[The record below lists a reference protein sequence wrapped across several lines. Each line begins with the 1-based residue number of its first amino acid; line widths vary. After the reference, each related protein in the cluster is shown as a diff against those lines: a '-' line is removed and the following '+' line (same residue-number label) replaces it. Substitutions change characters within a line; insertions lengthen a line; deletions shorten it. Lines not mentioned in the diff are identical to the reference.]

1 MEEINSLIEEAI
13 VKYDNFGEKKPTK
26 QSTVKAYRDI
36 LCKLHSSINPQ
47 SQNKYP
53 DKKELCKIFENH
65 SIILKKFD
73 NGEWMELSV
82 ATKKNYLNVIINII
96 PKIKS
101 IQADFSKSQKWVNKK
116 VNELKVILD
125 NYKNMIDTLNKC
137 KKAKKEEDN
146 DLEKVK
152 EIVEEQIDE
161 DINNITFGPN
171 DTHLDERGELIEP
184 DVKPISMDGI
194 NELIKLWTKHTGLQC
209 KRYSNEVDLHSWEF
223 ELETT
228 KQELQFLQKK
238 IDMLNF
244 KIHNANKTDEFY
256 TNELKDVREQIGK
269 LK

>member
-1 MEEINSLIEEAI
+1 MEDLNNLIEEAI
-13 VKYDNFGEKKPTK
+13 VKYDNFGDKKPTK
-26 QSTVKAYRDI
+26 QSSVKAYRDI
-36 LCKLHSSINPQ
+36 LCKLHIAINPQ
-47 SQNKYP
+47 SDNKYP

-73 NGEWMELSV
+73 NGEWVDLSI

-101 IQADFSKSQKWVNKK
+101 IEPDFSKSQKWVNKK

-125 NYKNMIDTLNKC
+125 SYINMINTLNKC
-137 KKAKKEEDN
+137 KKAKKQEDN
-146 DLEKVK
+146 DLEKLK
-152 EIVEEQIDE
+152 EIIEDPVDEPLEPIIEEPVVEL
-161 DINNITFGPN
+161 T
-171 DTHLDERGELIEP
+171 
-184 DVKPISMDGI
+184 SMDEI
-194 NELIKLWTKHTGLQC
+194 NELIKLWTKQTELCC
-209 KRYSNEVDLHSWEF
+209 KRYANETDLHNWEF

-244 KIHNANKTDEFY
+244 KIINANKTDDYY
-256 TNELKDVREQIGK
+256 TDQLKNVRKQVEK

>member
-1 MEEINSLIEEAI
+1 MEQLNSLIEEAI

-36 LCKLHSSINPQ
+36 LCKLHLAINPQ
-47 SQNKYP
+47 SENKYP

-73 NGEWMELSV
+73 NGEWLELSV

-101 IQADFSKSQKWVNKK
+101 IEADFSKSQKWVNKK
-116 VNELKVILD
+116 VSELKVILD
-125 NYKNMIDTLNKC
+125 NYINMINTLNKC
-137 KKAKKEEDN
+137 KKVKKQEDN
-146 DLEKVK
+146 DLEKIK
-152 EIVEEQIDE
+152 EIVED
-161 DINNITFGPN
+161 P
-171 DTHLDERGELIEP
+171 IEP
-184 DVKPISMDGI
+184 VVEEQLEPIIEEPVVELTTMDGI
-194 NELIKLWTKHTGLQC
+194 NELIKLWTKHTELQC

-244 KIHNANKTDEFY
+244 KIHNANKTDEYY
-256 TNELKDVREQIGK
+256 TNQLKDVREQIGK
-269 LK
+269 IK

>member
-1 MEEINSLIEEAI
+1 MEDINNLIEEAI
-13 VKYDNFGEKKPTK
+13 VKYDNFGDKKPTK
-26 QSTVKAYRDI
+26 QSTLKAYRDI
-36 LCKLHSSINPQ
+36 LCKLHIAINPQ
-47 SQNKYP
+47 SENKYP
-53 DKKELCKIFENH
+53 NKKELCKIFENH

-101 IQADFSKSQKWVNKK
+101 IEPDFSKSQKWVNKK

-125 NYKNMIDTLNKC
+125 SYINMINTLNKC
-137 KKAKKEEDN
+137 KKTKKQEQN
-146 DLEKVK
+146 DLEKLGDILTD
-152 EIVEEQIDE
+152 IVE
-161 DINNITFGPN
+161 NNKTEEP
-171 DTHLDERGELIEP
+171 IEP
-184 DVKPISMDGI
+184 IIEEPVVELTSMDEI
-194 NELIKLWTKHTGLQC
+194 NELIKLWNKQTELRC
-209 KRYSNEVDLHSWEF
+209 KRYANETDLHSWEF

-244 KIHNANKTDEFY
+244 KILNANKTDDYY
-256 TNELKDVREQIGK
+256 TDQLKIVREKVEK